1 MDLSLTD
8 EQKLIVDQVRRFV
21 REEIVPLED
30 GLDPDADSLP
40 PDDHERLAGRV
51 AEMGLYGLDI
61 PPEFGG
67 PDVDI
72 VTRTL
77 LAIEMSQHRAG
88 LYAPCYNV
96 FGGAGLAQMFE
107 ANDDQKQRFLFPM
120 LRGEKKTFFGLT
132 EPSGGSDPAR
142 AIQTRAVRDGDD
154 WVINGAKMFISGAD
168 RADFGLVF
176 ARTDPSKGRAGVTCF
191 IVETDTPGFHVRRI
205 VHTLRAARY
214 ATELQFA
221 DMRVPHA
228 NVLGEVNGGFAIAN
242 DRVSRQRIPY
252 AATCIGVAV
261 KAQELAVEY
270 AGIRET
276 FGDKLAHRQG
286 IQWMVVENEID
297 IRQALWIT
305 LAAADK
311 ARRGEPFRTDSALAK
326 IVATEASGRVVDR
339 AMQIHGGYGVTK
351 DLPFERWYREMR
363 IRRIGEGPNE
373 VQRHIVA
380 RDLFGSSLR

>member
-1 MDLSLTD
+1 MDLALNE

-21 REEIVPLED
+21 REEIVPIED
-30 GLDPDADSLP
+30 GLDPDADALP
-40 PDDHERLAGRV
+40 PDDHARLVGKTR
-51 AEMGLYGLDI
+51 EMGLHGLDI

-67 PDVDI
+67 PDIDI

-96 FGGAGLAQMFE
+96 FGGAGLAQLFE
-107 ANDDQKQRFLFPM
+107 ADADQKERFLFPT
-120 LRGEKKTFFGLT
+120 LRGERKTFFGLT

-154 WVINGAKMFISGAD
+154 WVINGSKIFISGAD

-176 ARTDPSKGRAGVTCF
+176 ARTDPGRGRGGVTCF
-191 IVETDTPGFHVRRI
+191 IVETDTPGFHVRRV

-214 ATELQFA
+214 ATELQFE

-252 AATCIGVAV
+252 AASCIGVAV
-261 KAQELAVEY
+261 KAQELAIEY

-286 IQWMVVENEID
+286 IQWMIVENEID
-297 IRQALWIT
+297 IRQATWLT
-305 LAAADK
+305 LAAAGK
-311 ARRGEPFRTDSALAK
+311 AHGGEPFRTESAIAK

-339 AMQIHGGYGVTK
+339 ALQIHGGYGVTK

>member
-30 GLDPDADSLP
+30 RLDPDADSLP
-40 PDDHERLAGRV
+40 PEDHERLTGRV

-107 ANDDQKQRFLFPM
+107 ANEDQKQRFLYPM
-120 LRGEKKTFFGLT
+120 LKGEKKTFFGLT

-142 AIQTRAVRDGDD
+142 AIQTRAVRDGDA
-154 WVINGAKMFISGAD
+154 WVINGTKMFISGAD
-168 RADFGLVF
+168 QADFGLVF
-176 ARTDPSKGRAGVTCF
+176 ARTDPGKGRAGVTCF

-214 ATELQFA
+214 ATELQFE

-228 NVLGEVNGGFAIAN
+228 NVLGAVNAGFAIAN

-261 KAQELAVEY
+261 KAQELAIEY
-270 AGIRET
+270 ARIRET

-297 IRQALWIT
+297 IRHAFWTT

-311 ARRGEPFRTDSALAK
+311 ARRGAPFRTDSALAK

-339 AMQIHGGYGVTK
+339 SMQIHGGYGVTK

-380 RDLFGSSLR
+380 RDLFGSALR

>member
-21 REEIVPLED
+21 REEIAPLED

-40 PDDHERLAGRV
+40 PEDHERLAGRV

-107 ANDDQKQRFLFPM
+107 ANDDQKQRFLYPM

-154 WVINGAKMFISGAD
+154 WVVNGAKMFISGAD

-176 ARTDPSKGRAGVTCF
+176 ARTDPDKGRAGVTCF

-214 ATELQFA
+214 ATELQFE